1 VATYGEPQARTYD
14 RTRGASPTVVALLA
28 RHLGPAEGRRLL
40 DIAGGTGNYARA
52 LSDLGFRVSVVD
64 RSLPMLRRAA
74 AKVGRGAVVAGE
86 AGRLPFR
93 DGSADAAMLV
103 SALHQFDDQP
113 AALIEARRVIRE
125 GPLVVQAFTKES
137 LAPLFVFEYFPG
149 SGDPPAGMHMTRK
162 QLESSLRAA
171 GFAEVTATTYVYGG
185 IEDGSLAALHSDPTL
200 LDETHLRNNSFF
212 HRLDPEKRA
221 EGLARLAEDRGSGRL
236 AARVRESLA
245 VAAWHGHGTVFV
257 ART

>member
-28 RHLGPAEGRRLL
+28 KHLGPAGRRRLL

-64 RSLPMLRRAA
+64 RSVPMLLRAA
-74 AKVGRGAVVAGE
+74 AKIGRGAVAAGE
-86 AGRLPFR
+86 AGRLPLR

-103 SALHQFDDQP
+103 SALHQFEDQP
-113 AALIEARRVIRE
+113 VALVEARRVIRE

-137 LAPLFVFEYFPG
+137 LVPLFVFEYFPG
-149 SGDPPAGMHMTRK
+149 SGDPPAGMHMTRQ
-162 QLESSLRAA
+162 QLEASLRAA
-171 GFAEVTATTYVYGG
+171 GFNEVTATTYAYRG
-185 IEDGSLAALHSDPTL
+185 IEDGSLAALHSDPAL

-212 HRLDPEKRA
+212 HRLDPEERA
-221 EGLARLAEDRGSGRL
+221 EGLARLAEDRASGRL

-245 VAAWHGHGTVFV
+245 LAELHGHGTVFA
-257 ART
+257 ARV

>member
-1 VATYGEPQARTYD
+1 MATYGEPQAQTYD
-14 RTRGASPTVVALLA
+14 RTRGASPTVVALLS
-28 RHLGPAEGRRLL
+28 RNLGPAGGRRLL

-52 LSDLGFRVSVVD
+52 MSDLGFRVSVVD
-64 RSLPMLRRAA
+64 RSVPMLRRAA
-74 AKVGRGAVVAGE
+74 AKVGPGAVVVGE
-86 AGRLPFR
+86 AGRLPVR

-113 AALIEARRVIRE
+113 AALIDARRAIRE

-149 SGDPPAGMHMTRK
+149 SGHPPAAMHMTRQ
-162 QLESSLRAA
+162 QLEASLRAA
-171 GFAEVTATTYVYGG
+171 GFAEVTATTYVYRG
-185 IEDGSLAALHSDPTL
+185 IEDGSLAALHSDAAL
-200 LDETHLRNNSFF
+200 LDEAHLSNTSFF
-212 HRLDPEKRA
+212 HRLDPEVRA
-221 EGLARLAEDRGSGRL
+221 EGLARLAEDRASGRL

-245 VAAWHGHGTVFV
+245 VAARHGHGTVFA

>member
-1 VATYGEPQARTYD
+1 MATYGEPQARTYD

-28 RHLGPAEGRRLL
+28 RHLGSAGGRRLL
-40 DIAGGTGNYARA
+40 DVAGGTGNYARA

-64 RSLPMLRRAA
+64 RSVPMLLRAS

-86 AGRLPFR
+86 AGRLPLR

-103 SALHQFDDQP
+103 SALHQFEDQP

-149 SGDPPAGMHMTRK
+149 VGDPPAGMHMTRP
-162 QLESSLRAA
+162 QLEASLRDA
-171 GFAEVTATTYVYGG
+171 GFVEVTATTYVYDG
-185 IEDGSLAALHSDPTL
+185 IEDGSLAALHSDATL

-212 HRLDPEKRA
+212 HRLSPDVRA
-221 EGLARLAEDRGSGRL
+221 EGLARLAEDRASGRL

-245 VAAWHGHGTVFV
+245 LAELHGHGTVFAAWV
-257 ART
+257 

>member
-171 GFAEVTATTYVYGG
+171 GFAEVTAMTYVYGG